1 MCGGFFALLVMRELT
16 AKQAFVSITGGFVA
30 ATYCT
35 NLVMHLLS
43 IPHEFAGGVGFAIG
57 VFGLA
62 IIGKVLMIINN
73 LTLEDFKDLTVQWI
87 KAIGNQFVDGV
98 DTGIEVVLDG
108 VEITVV
114 RIGDLGRDVALRDAV
129 DVIGGDIQRPDD
141 RIEGVIDA
149 LDDALEVALV
159 LAGIGAGG

>member
-1 MCGGFFALLVMRELT
+1 MINPDDLGVDVKTGVAGLCGGFFALLVMRELT

-87 KAIGNQFVDGV
+87 KAIGNQFV
-98 DTGIEVVLDG
+98 E
-108 VEITVV
+108 
-114 RIGDLGRDVALRDAV
+114 AFKSMK
-129 DVIGGDIQRPDD
+129 GGSK
-141 RIEGVIDA
+141 
-149 LDDALEVALV
+149 
-159 LAGIGAGG
+159 

>member
-1 MCGGFFALLVMRELT
+1 MINPDDLGVDIKTGFAGLCGGFFALLVMRELT

-62 IIGKVLMIINN
+62 IIGKVLMIIQS
-73 LTLEDFKDLTVQWI
+73 LTLEDFKEITVQWI
-87 KAIGNQFVDGV
+87 KAIGSQFVEA
-98 DTGIEVVLDG
+98 IKSMK
-108 VEITVV
+108 
-114 RIGDLGRDVALRDAV
+114 
-129 DVIGGDIQRPDD
+129 GGSK
-141 RIEGVIDA
+141 
-149 LDDALEVALV
+149 
-159 LAGIGAGG
+159 

>member
-1 MCGGFFALLVMRELT
+1 MINPDDLGVDVKTGVAGLCGGFFALLVMRELT

-62 IIGKVLMIINN
+62 IIGKVLMIIQS
-73 LTLEDFKDLTVQWI
+73 LTLEDFKEIAVQWI
-87 KAIGNQFVDGV
+87 KAIGSQFVEA
-98 DTGIEVVLDG
+98 IKSMK
-108 VEITVV
+108 
-114 RIGDLGRDVALRDAV
+114 
-129 DVIGGDIQRPDD
+129 GGNK
-141 RIEGVIDA
+141 
-149 LDDALEVALV
+149 
-159 LAGIGAGG
+159 

>member
-1 MCGGFFALLVMRELT
+1 MINPDDLGVDIKTGFAGLCGGFFALLVMRELT

-62 IIGKVLMIINN
+62 IIGKVLMIIQS
-73 LTLEDFKDLTVQWI
+73 LTLEDFKEITVQWI
-87 KAIGNQFVDGV
+87 KAIGSQFVEAIKSMKGSNK
-98 DTGIEVVLDG
+98 
-108 VEITVV
+108 
-114 RIGDLGRDVALRDAV
+114 
-129 DVIGGDIQRPDD
+129 
-141 RIEGVIDA
+141 
-149 LDDALEVALV
+149 
-159 LAGIGAGG
+159 